1 MVFCQRKY
9 CWDLKE
15 VETERADVSPDT
27 FTSSLSLGNIPEN
40 WLQEPV
46 NLQKVL
52 EFMKSD
58 RV

>member
-40 WLQEPV
+40 WSQEPD
-46 NLQKVL
+46 NLQKV
-52 EFMKSD
+52 
-58 RV
+58 